1 MTDEVHEREVL
12 VAVGVEVAL
21 PEIDVPG
28 HVNAALASYAEL
40 TCDGHAPSLYTGVEV
55 GFSSL
60 CVDGEPA
67 GRFVEEVI
75 DEVAALTPG
84 PYLHIGGDEARSLD
98 RERYARFVERAQ
110 RIVQAH
116 GKRAVGWQEIARASL
131 LPDSIAEYWDTQAR
145 GVDTVHFVANIEGG
159 PNFRKHWSSNK

>member
-1 MTDEVHEREVL
+1 QEDYAEI
-12 VAVGVEVAL
+12 VGYARDRYVTVV

-131 LPDSIAEYWDTQAR
+131 LPDSIAEYWDTRSDPGAVRNAASR
-145 GVDTVHFVANIEGG
+145 GTKLI
-159 PNFRKHWSSNK
+159 